1 MQHIVGTSFGA
12 LILGCAVAFAM
23 PGGAFAQT
31 NPSATTAPL
40 QQADQSRQVVLTD
53 KQIEGVLASQ
63 KEFDAIAEKTP
74 EATADKPDP
83 KTAAQF
89 DAVAK
94 KYGFA
99 SYDEYSDALD
109 TISLILS
116 GVDPKTKKYVGV
128 EAIIKQ
134 QIAAIEA
141 DKSIPAEDKKQ
152 ALDQLND
159 ALKTPAP
166 AIQNKA
172 NIDLIEKYY
181 DKLSAAMQEEE

>member
-12 LILGCAVAFAM
+12 LILGCAVAVGM
-23 PGGAFAQT
+23 PDGAFAQT
-31 NPSATTAPL
+31 NPSATTAPV

-63 KEFDAIAEKTP
+63 KEFDAIAEKIP
-74 EATADKPDP
+74 ETTADKPDP

-94 KYGFA
+94 RYGFA

>member
-12 LILGCAVAFAM
+12 LILGCAVAVGM
-23 PGGAFAQT
+23 PDGAFAQT
-31 NPSATTAPL
+31 NPSATTAPV

-63 KEFDAIAEKTP
+63 KEFDSIAEKIP
-74 EATADKPDP
+74 ETTTDKPDP

-89 DAVAK
+89 DTVAK

>member
-1 MQHIVGTSFGA
+1 
-12 LILGCAVAFAM
+12 
-23 PGGAFAQT
+23 
-31 NPSATTAPL
+31 
-40 QQADQSRQVVLTD
+40 
-53 KQIEGVLASQ
+53 
-63 KEFDAIAEKTP
+63 
-74 EATADKPDP
+74 
-83 KTAAQF
+83 
-89 DAVAK
+89 
-94 KYGFA
+94 
-99 SYDEYSDALD
+99 
-109 TISLILS
+109 
-116 GVDPKTKKYVGV
+116 V